1 MLRFAIDHFH
11 VQADLLLLQGW
22 IILPSELARLV
33 LEGVAP
39 DGTLWYVDVPVR
51 LDRPDVRTVY
61 TDLAV
66 QDTGFFFYSKIPSG
80 KLRNLLVTLPDSKPL
95 TVYEF
100 IENAGLGHHVEKNH
114 ISLLASQALGLIR
127 DGKWRLLG
135 EKAYRRLRAARAT
148 KVDFNP
154 KSQAEIQNLQID
166 TLVLDHDMGGG
177 ANFYRKQLINEA
189 VQQNKTV
196 GLIVYSILR
205 IGYVLSVQSHNKNK
219 TIGLFD
225 GNELNALLNTIAAKS
240 IFFNNTVSHPD
251 GLIWPRLLE
260 QYKLLHPDCRLTVAI
275 HDYFVICP
283 SPHLLN
289 DNNTFCNIPTD
300 PEVCKNCLARTQQPL
315 VNLYKHH
322 KIESWRAA
330 WQNLLSC
337 ADSILTFSKSSID
350 FIVRTFPELDTT
362 KILMRPHTI
371 AALSDEQSA
380 QVKTWQANRV
390 SSGVIGIV
398 GLITSNAKG
407 AEVVH
412 ALARYLFENQSS
424 VKIHLIGC
432 CTPAVRDVG
441 RFFSETGPYKQD
453 NLAKLVTDANP
464 DIFLFTSIVPETF
477 SFVLHEIAQFGQ
489 PIAAFALGAQKEFL
503 EKYPQAVPLQPSDQN
518 NPEAIL
524 ASLQPFLN
532 LSS

>member
-22 IILPSELARLV
+22 IILPTGLARLV
-33 LEGVAP
+33 LEGEAP
-39 DGTLWYVDVPVR
+39 NGTLWYVDVPVQ
-51 LDRPDVRTVY
+51 LDRPDVRAIF
-61 TDLAV
+61 TDV
-66 QDTGFFFYSKIPSG
+66 GERDTGFFFYSKIPDG
-80 KLRNLLVTLPDSKPL
+80 NLKQLVIIQSDSDPL
-95 TVYEF
+95 TVYQFTKKE
-100 IENAGLGHHVEKNH
+100 ESTNNLEKTH
-114 ISLLASQALGLIR
+114 ISVLASQALGLIR

-148 KVDFNP
+148 KVYLNP
-154 KSQAEIQNLQID
+154 KIKETIQQLQID
-166 TLVLDHDMGGG
+166 MLVLDHDMGGG
-177 ANFYRKQLINEA
+177 ANYYRKQLISDA
-189 VQQNKTV
+189 VQHKKTV

-205 IGYVLSVQSHNKNK
+205 LGYVLSVQSSNVNK

-225 GNELNALLNTIAAKS
+225 GKELNALLHIIAAKS
-240 IFFNNTVSHPD
+240 IFYNNTVSHPD

-260 QYKLLHPDCRLTVAI
+260 QYKLQHPDCILTVAI

-289 DNNTFCNIPTD
+289 YENTFCNIPTN
-300 PEVCKNCLARTQQPL
+300 PEVCKTCLARTQQPL
-315 VNLYKHH
+315 VSLYKHH

-337 ADSILTFSKSSID
+337 SDSILTFSKSSID
-350 FIVRTFPELDTT
+350 FIARTFPELDST
-362 KILMRPHTI
+362 KVLTCPHTI
-371 AALSDEQSA
+371 SALTDEQTA
-380 QVKTWQANRV
+380 QVKTWKANRV

-398 GLITSNAKG
+398 GLVTSNAKG
-407 AEVVH
+407 AEVLH
-412 ALARYLFENQSS
+412 SLARYLFEKQSS

-432 CTPAVRDVG
+432 CTPAVRGVG
-441 RFFSETGPYKQD
+441 RFFNETGPYKQD

-489 PIAAFALGAQKEFL
+489 PIAAFSIGAQKEFL

-532 LSS
+532 L